1 MKIVPNRAYVDIFME
16 LMKKIVGNGVWK
28 LYLGKGVNEREDK
41 NQFIQDFSLSDET
54 FLFWMLDAY
63 WNKWIQQMR
72 PDLGDQIVNDLIS
85 KESNVPEEKWLSKGR
100 PAKGSWFMEK
110 EDTQHIKASRE
121 GDDDDEKERHQHQ
134 VEKKE
139 LNDLGW
145 DRWNHWYLRVKMMR
159 ADPNYSTW
167 IEFLSHIVA
176 VENKGNKG
184 VHNEGDEL
192 DEPRWKTMPM
202 LCDLDDPF

>member
-1 MKIVPNRAYVDIFME
+1 MLAGGEDRPPTSNGAEILDGSRITLLISLLINDFFPSRIAGCAVKIVPNRAYVDIFME

-85 KESNVPEEKWLSKGR
+85 KESNLPEEV
-100 PAKGSWFMEK
+100 
-110 EDTQHIKASRE
+110 
-121 GDDDDEKERHQHQ
+121 
-134 VEKKE
+134 VE
-139 LNDLGW
+139 
-145 DRWNHWYLRVKMMR
+145 
-159 ADPNYSTW
+159 
-167 IEFLSHIVA
+167 
-176 VENKGNKG
+176 
-184 VHNEGDEL
+184 
-192 DEPRWKTMPM
+192 
-202 LCDLDDPF
+202 